1 MGFADALFR
10 RRVNRAGTSGNVIGC
25 VLPEAVHRYPTYRFD
40 IALGRVARGDRTLV
54 AALEVKLA
62 QLILDSSA
70 EIIFCPIGV
79 GRHVDHLIVRSLG
92 TPYPNHVV
100 YYADFPY
107 NLASAPE
114 PSFVS
119 SHNLRPWT
127 WDAGI
132 EDKGEL
138 IKGYRT
144 QVDALFPAG
153 IPVAS
158 ELYFSKA

>member
-10 RRVNRAGTSGNVIGC
+10 RRANRGGKSANMVGC

-40 IALGRVARGDRTLV
+40 IALGRVARGDRALV

-70 EIIFCPIGV
+70 EIIFYPIGV

-114 PSFVS
+114 PGFVS
-119 SHNLRPWT
+119 SHNLLPWT
-127 WDAGI
+127 WD

-153 IPVAS
+153 RIPVAS
-158 ELYFSKA
+158 ELYFSKT